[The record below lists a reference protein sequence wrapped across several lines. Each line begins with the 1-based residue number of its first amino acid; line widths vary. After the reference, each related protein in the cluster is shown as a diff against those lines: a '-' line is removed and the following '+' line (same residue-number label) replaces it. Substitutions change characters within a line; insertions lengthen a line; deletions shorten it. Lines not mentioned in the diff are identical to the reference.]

1 MCAFCLLLSL
11 ESCESCKVLCVVLTT
26 MVSDGM
32 IALSGICS
40 QFAIWR
46 CGFVLNQN
54 RVLMFSAVD
63 CTFYSA
69 VPRKSVRYALSFVM
83 HHKLCLEMDLS

>member
-11 ESCESCKVLCVVLTT
+11 ERCESCKVLCMVLTT
-26 MVSDGM
+26 TVSDCM

-54 RVLMFSAVD
+54 LFLMFSALD
-63 CTFYSA
+63 CTFDSA

-83 HHKLCLEMDLS
+83 HHKFCLDMHLS